1 MRLNTDEMGTG
12 AKIAV
17 ILVICCVGVL
27 IIGLIGNMVSPD
39 QNTNTAPATPTSD
52 NSTSSANPSTS
63 TNTSS
68 SDQVYTSG
76 TYKVGQ
82 DIPAGEYKFT
92 QTDEYGGYIERSS
105 DSSMEFDSIISN
117 DATTEKGETAYVT
130 VHDGEYLKIDGGELV
145 KSSSSS
151 SSSK

>member
-17 ILVICCVGVL
+17 ILVVCCVGVL
-27 IIGLIGNMVSPD
+27 IIGLVGNMMSPD
-39 QNTNTAPATPTSD
+39 QNTNTAPATTTSSAD

-63 TNTSS
+63 TNTSTDNS
-68 SDQVYTSG
+68 QQVYTSG

-82 DIPAGEYKFT
+82 DLPAGEYKFT

-117 DATTEKGETAYVT
+117 EATSDKGETAYVT
-130 VHDGEYLKIDGGELV
+130 VHDGEYLKIDGGEIV
-145 KSSSSS
+145 KDSSN
-151 SSSK
+151 

>member
-1 MRLNTDEMGTG
+1 MRVNTDELGTG
-12 AKIAV
+12 SKIAI
-17 ILVICCVGVL
+17 ILVVCCVGVL
-27 IIGLIGNMVSPD
+27 IIGMAANIMSPD
-39 QNTNTAPATPTSD
+39 QNTNTAPATTTSSD

-63 TNTSS
+63 TGNSG
-68 SDQVYTSG
+68 DQVYTSG

-117 DATTEKGETAYVT
+117 DATSEKGETAYVT